1 VKRLARRLVR
11 PWHPHSPNPVWLL
24 ALLAVLAVHNFV
36 QLVAARPGPDRAV
49 DFRPLYLGA
58 SIVLDGGNPYND
70 RLLKQTWLDTARR
83 EGFTGLSL
91 PGLPNTPLV
100 YPPWAL
106 PLFVPFAALPWLAA
120 VPVWYTLVAALLLS
134 TVLLLAG
141 LVPGAPRIVAACDL
155 LALALGFKAI
165 DWAALVGQPL
175 FLCLALGTASWALSA
190 GGRDVPAGI
199 ALGMAAFKIHLA
211 LPFVLLALV
220 RRAPRTLVVGAL
232 TVAVLS
238 GIFLR
243 LCDDPAA
250 AVASLA
256 DNLAG
261 RREATYDPQ
270 AEGYPLSHKLVWRTS
285 LTALAE
291 LFALGAWRHEIAINA
306 FLLAA
311 VVPFWIVPFAR
322 QRVSPARTFS
332 IFAVLT
338 LLATPHY
345 HYDCLVL
352 LPLYLLARETD
363 RAERIALLTAGAV
376 FLLPINGFLELVTLP
391 DALRFLYFNVQL
403 GLLALAAILG
413 WGALRASACRAAATG
428 T

>member
-1 VKRLARRLVR
+1 MRVARWLVR
-11 PWHPHSPNPVWLL
+11 PWHPHSPIPIWLL
-24 ALLAVLAVHNFV
+24 VLLAVLATHNAV
-36 QLVAARPGPDRAV
+36 QLAAAGPGPQRAV

-70 RLLKQTWLDTARR
+70 RLLKQAWLDAARG
-83 EGFTGLSL
+83 EGFTGLDL
-91 PGLPNTPLV
+91 PGLPHTPLV

-106 PLFVPFAALPWLAA
+106 PLFLPFTALPWLVA
-120 VPVWYTLVAALLLS
+120 VPVWYALLAALLVS

-141 LVPGAPRIVAACDL
+141 LLPGAPRLVATCDL

-175 FLCLALGTASWALSA
+175 FLCLAIGTASWALSA
-190 GGRDVPAGI
+190 RGRDVAAGI
-199 ALGMAAFKIHLA
+199 ALGVAAFKIHLA
-211 LPFVLLALV
+211 LPFAPLAAFQ
-220 RRAPRTLVVGAL
+220 RKPQTLVAAVL
-232 TVAVLS
+232 TVAVL
-238 GIFLR
+238 GGVFVG

-261 RREATYDPQ
+261 RREATYDPR
-270 AEGYPLSHKLVWRTS
+270 AEGYPLSDKLVWRTS

-291 LFALGAWRHEIAINA
+291 LFAPGARRHEIAINA
-306 FLLAA
+306 LLLAA

-322 QRVSPARTFS
+322 QRVSTARAFS

-338 LLATPHY
+338 LLATPHH

-363 RAERIALLTAGAV
+363 RAERIALLAAASPL
-376 FLLPINGFLELVTLP
+376 LLPINGLLSLLALP
-391 DALRFLYFNVQL
+391 DPFRFLYFNVQL
-403 GLLALAAILG
+403 GLLALAAVLS
-413 WGALRASACRAAATG
+413 WGAFRTRSAAPPAFVS
-428 T
+428 

>member
-1 VKRLARRLVR
+1 MGWRGRLLR
-11 PWHPHSPNPVWLL
+11 PWHPSSPIPVWLF
-24 ALLAVLAVHNFV
+24 ALLAVLAAHNAV
-36 QLVAARPGPDRAV
+36 QLVAAGPAPNQAV

-58 SIVLDGGNPYND
+58 GILLDGGNPYDD

-120 VPVWYTLVAALLLS
+120 APVWYTLVAALLLS

-155 LALALGFKAI
+155 LALALAFKAI

-175 FLCLALGTASWALSA
+175 FLCLALGAASWALSA

-243 LCDDPAA
+243 LCDDPAV

-322 QRVSPARTFS
+322 QRVSSARAFS

-338 LLATPHY
+338 LLVSPHY

-376 FLLPINGFLELVTLP
+376 FLLPINGFLELVALP

-413 WGALRASACRAAATG
+413 WGALRASTCRVAAAG